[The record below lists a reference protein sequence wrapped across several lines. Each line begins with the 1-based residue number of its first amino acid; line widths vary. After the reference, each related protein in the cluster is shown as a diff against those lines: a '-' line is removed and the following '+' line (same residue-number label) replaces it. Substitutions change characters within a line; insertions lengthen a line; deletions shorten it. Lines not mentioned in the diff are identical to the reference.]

1 MKRKLAKLAQVA
13 ALGLAFTFTFS
24 CSSSDDNSG
33 GKSSAEAVSS
43 SSSEENSSSSVA
55 TVSSSSA
62 KSSSSSVATVS
73 SSSAKNSSSSVEPV
87 EPSILD
93 CPIEDLEK
101 EGKYPLP
108 EFDPPNPGP
117 DAGGWCAPSALEI
130 SAEELSFSAQGGVR
144 CVTASYLMSVN
155 AFGENGSLGCRE
167 EKRGS
172 KFYKRVCPWFTLTA
186 VDVLSEEGRPTLHIS
201 VNKNETGSERETRV
215 GISIGNCSGNIK
227 ITQSPK

>member
-1 MKRKLAKLAQVA
+1 MRTNILKLALTAT
-13 ALGLAFTFTFS
+13 LMLAFAFTFS
-24 CSSSDDNSG
+24 CSSSDDNSS

-43 SSSEENSSSSVA
+43 SSSAENSSSSVA

-62 KSSSSSVATVS
+62 KNSSSSVATVS

-87 EPSILD
+87 EASILD

-117 DAGGWCAPSALEI
+117 DIGGWCAPSALKI

-144 CVTASYLMSVN
+144 CVTASRLMSVN

-167 EKRGS
+167 ERRES

-201 VNKNETGSERETRV
+201 VNKNETGKERETRV
-215 GISIGNCSGNIK
+215 GISLGNCSGNIK